1 MSILTIALE
10 WPFCYWIFKGQEDRK
25 SRSIKAS
32 IIAQTASYAI
42 LIPLYLSCSGITLVT
57 KTTIDKSLSFL
68 QTKNAWVYY
77 LSEKGDALYKIRAN
91 GTEKQRI
98 QDTGVVND
106 YSQLFVCNDNGK
118 SVLKMSWHERE
129 QNRFNDKLKVLIDNV
144 PVATAL
150 ETPFLMWSITKAT
163 VLPGDQVICQV
174 GNQIAAVDLNKSRI
188 GLITFGSSPVVILEK

>member
-1 MSILTIALE
+1 M
-10 WPFCYWIFKGQEDRK
+10 GQ
-25 SRSIKAS
+25 RSKE
-32 IIAQTASYAI
+32 Y
-42 LIPLYLSCSGITLVT
+42 
-57 KTTIDKSLSFL
+57 
-68 QTKNAWVYY
+68 KN
-77 LSEKGDALYKIRAN
+77 
-91 GTEKQRI
+91 
-98 QDTGVVND
+98 TGVVND